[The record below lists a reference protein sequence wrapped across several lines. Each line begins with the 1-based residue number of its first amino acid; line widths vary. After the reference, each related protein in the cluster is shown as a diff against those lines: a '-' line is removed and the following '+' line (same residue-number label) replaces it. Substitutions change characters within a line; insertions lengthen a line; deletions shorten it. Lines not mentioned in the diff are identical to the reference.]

1 VAESLYRAEDLA
13 GLPEAVVRFG
23 LGVADP
29 VRHAGIRSGDVVL
42 DVGCGGGL
50 DTLLAARAAGPA
62 GRVVALDMTPEM
74 VERAREH
81 VALAGAKN
89 VEVREG
95 LMEALPLDDG
105 SVDVVVSNGAL
116 NLSSRPSRALAECLR
131 VLRPGGRI
139 ALGDLVLTE
148 TLPEAIARNPVA
160 LVA

>member
-1 VAESLYRAEDLA
+1 
-13 GLPEAVVRFG
+13 
-23 LGVADP
+23 
-29 VRHAGIRSGDVVL
+29 
-42 DVGCGGGL
+42 
-50 DTLLAARAAGPA
+50 
-62 GRVVALDMTPEM
+62 M

-105 SVDVVVSNGAL
+105 SVDVVVSNGVL
-116 NLSSRPSRALAECLR
+116 NLSSRPSRALAECRR